1 MVSGIGPE
9 EVLRQHDIPVISAS
23 PGIGQNMW
31 DHILYPV
38 VYEADL
44 STTAVLK
51 DKTIA
56 AGYEEEYLANG
67 TGLLASQNAD
77 YLGKQSFPPR
87 RRNTKTTEQTDV
99 M

>member
-9 EVLRQHDIPVISAS
+9 EVLRQHDIPVVSAK
-23 PGIGQNMW
+23 PGVGQNMW

-38 VYEADL
+38 VYEANL

-77 YLGKQSFPPR
+77 YLG
-87 RRNTKTTEQTDV
+87 E
-99 M
+99 